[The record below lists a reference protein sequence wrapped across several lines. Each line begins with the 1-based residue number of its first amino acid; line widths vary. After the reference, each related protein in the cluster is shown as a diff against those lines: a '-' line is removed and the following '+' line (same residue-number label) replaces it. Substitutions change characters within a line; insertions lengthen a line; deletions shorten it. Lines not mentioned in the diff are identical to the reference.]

1 MEKEYGKDLLIKGR
15 STGMRSAGNSG
26 RPTPRARRIMRGGRG
41 FTLTELL
48 VAMVLAGI
56 VMAALYSAY
65 LTQQRAYQTT
75 EDVTVAQQNL
85 RAAMYFVEKDLRMA
99 GYDPESANV
108 FGFTNIS
115 STTQDN
121 VRFTLDVDEDGV
133 LSGGSEYV
141 HYQYNAADN
150 TLERDNGTGAF
161 MDIADHIS
169 GVSFIFY
176 TSSGVTTSS
185 AGSIRS
191 VDVIMRSGRGGH
203 TRDLST
209 RILCRNVGL

>member
-1 MEKEYGKDLLIKGR
+1 MIEAGHLNVLLKRDR
-15 STGMRSAGNSG
+15 SEGGHTAG
-26 RPTPRARRIMRGGRG
+26 TARHATSQVRRDMRGERG

-48 VAMVLAGI
+48 VAMVLSAI
-56 VMAALYSAY
+56 VMSALYSAY
-65 LTQQRAYQTT
+65 VTQQRAFQTT

-99 GYDPESANV
+99 GYDPESSEA
-108 FGFTNIS
+108 FGFTNIAS
-115 STTQDN
+115 MTQDN

-133 LSGGSEYV
+133 LSGASEYI
-141 HYQYNAADN
+141 HYQYNGADN
-150 TLERDNGTGAF
+150 TLERDTGSGF
-161 MDIADHIS
+161 MDIADNIS
-169 GVSFIFY
+169 GVTFTFY
-176 TSSGVTTSS
+176 TSSGTTTSS

-191 VDVIMRSGRGGH
+191 VDVLMRSGRGGH